1 MKSSR
6 VTVSTILF
14 ALGITAFGGCCV
26 TYPPLVIDPEMEV
39 EVPHYDINMA
49 AILTSLGHPAAK
61 PEVHFYGAKAVTC
74 GGICADGTD
83 KAGLP
88 WWGFADTFADGA
100 CVGGITSG
108 SVSIVMAPGEG
119 LPLWTT
125 GLAHE
130 MIHNDAV
137 VGIETHPLAWFGKS
151 HDICSTGGTGT
162 PLAAAIAAQ
171 QFVNVD

>member
-1 MKSSR
+1 MA
-6 VTVSTILF
+6 V
-14 ALGITAFGGCCV
+14 LGVLVAMGLAVGLLGGCGQLQV
-26 TYPPLVIDPEMEV
+26 DPEMEV
-39 EVPHYDINMA
+39 EVAHYDINMA

-88 WWGFADTFADGA
+88 WWGFADPLADGE
-100 CVGGITSG
+100 CVAGVTQGNLT
-108 SVSIVMAPGEG
+108 IVMAPGEG

-125 GLAHE
+125 ALAHE
-130 MIHNDAV
+130 MIHNDEV
-137 VGIETHPLAWFGKS
+137 SGIDGHPVAWFGKS
-151 HDICSTGGTGT
+151 FNACTTGGTGT